1 MASLCIAVFQCKR
14 FEYVSHAVQVLGSNP
29 SDVKALYRRAQAHLG
44 QQDFV
49 EAHVDIKAA
58 LQVCS

>member
-1 MASLCIAVFQCKR
+1 M
-14 FEYVSHAVQVLGSNP
+14 QVLNSNP

-44 QQDFV
+44 QHDFV

-58 LQVCS
+58 LQVCSFDFIRCFDSQILIV